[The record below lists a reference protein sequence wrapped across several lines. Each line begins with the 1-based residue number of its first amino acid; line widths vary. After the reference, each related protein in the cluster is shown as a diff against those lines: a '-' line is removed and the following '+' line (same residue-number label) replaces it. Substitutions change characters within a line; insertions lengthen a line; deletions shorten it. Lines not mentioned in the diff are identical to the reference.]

1 VPLLAV
7 PIFPLPD
14 VTLFPRTLLPL
25 HIFEARYRAMVSDA
39 LARDRRICMVRLR
52 PGYEAGYAGKPDVFG
67 VGGLGEIVS
76 CERLVTGRYDLVL
89 RGAARVRIMREHP
102 SDTLYRMIVGERIED
117 VAPVTDV
124 SPLIDRLRASCRTL
138 LDILGRPADFLDAV
152 FADAQAPGAIADRIA
167 SGVIPG
173 PDVRQELLEI
183 AEVDLRLNRLA
194 IALDALL
201 DQLRRGKSSP

>member
-1 VPLLAV
+1 MPPTLVF

-25 HIFEARYRAMVSDA
+25 NIFEARYRAMVADA

-52 PGYEAGYAGKPDVFG
+52 PGYEARYAGKPDVYA

-76 CERLVTGRYDLVL
+76 CERLASGRYELVL
-89 RGAARVRIMREHP
+89 RGEARVRLVQERP
-102 SDTLYRMIVGERIED
+102 SDTLYRIVIGERLED
-117 VAPVTDV
+117 VAPAADV
-124 SPLIDRLRASCRTL
+124 APLIERIRAACRTL
-138 LDILGRPADFLDAV
+138 LGVLGRPVDCLDAA
-152 FADAQAPGAIADRIA
+152 FAESQSPGTIADRIA

-183 AEVDLRLNRLA
+183 VEVDLRLGRLA
-194 IALDALL
+194 LALDALVEE
-201 DQLRRGKSSP
+201 LRRGRS

>member
-1 VPLLAV
+1 MPPTLAV

-52 PGYEAGYAGKPDVFG
+52 PGYEAAYAGKPDVYA

-76 CERLVTGRYDLVL
+76 CERLANGRYDLVL
-89 RGAARVRIMREHP
+89 RGEARVRLVQERP
-102 SDTLYRMIVGERIED
+102 SDTLYRLVVAERIED
-117 VAPVTDV
+117 VAPAADV
-124 SPLIDRLRASCRTL
+124 APLVERIRAACRTL
-138 LDILGRPADFLDAV
+138 LGVLGRPVDFLDAA
-152 FADAQAPGAIADRIA
+152 FAASQAPGTIADRIA
-167 SGVIPG
+167 SGVLPG
-173 PDVRQELLEI
+173 ADVRQELLET

-194 IALDALL
+194 LALDALVAE
-201 DQLRRGKSSP
+201 LRRGRA